1 MSDSRAPN
9 SMESKSLTEIRGI
22 ASALGVK
29 VNFGDGKEK
38 LIGLVNDRMKV
49 TIEPPRFPPPLTP
62 LDTRTMDAPPLYRL
76 NRRQIDEALIDYV
89 RRGLVITYPN
99 DDLWHMKVGKR
110 EDSGPMRMPLKHIL
124 GVARQLFGW

>member
-1 MSDSRAPN
+1 MTGDIKPSSL
-9 SMESKSLTEIRGI
+9 ESKSLTEIRGI

-38 LIGLVNDRMKV
+38 LIALVNDKMKATV
-49 TIEPPRFPPPLTP
+49 EPPRFPPPLSP
-62 LDTRTMDAPPLYRL
+62 VDTRTMDAPPLYKVT
-76 NRRQIDEALIDYV
+76 RRQIEDALADYV

-99 DDLWHMKVGKR
+99 DDLWHMHLGKR

-124 GVARQLFGW
+124 GVARQLFGG